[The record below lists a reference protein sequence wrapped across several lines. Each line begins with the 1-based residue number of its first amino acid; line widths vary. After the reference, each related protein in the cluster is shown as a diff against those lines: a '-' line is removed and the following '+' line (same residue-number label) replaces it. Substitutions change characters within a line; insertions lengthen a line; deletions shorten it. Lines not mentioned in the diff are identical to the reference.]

1 MTVIA
6 IVIVLFI
13 AAVVA
18 VELIVESRLGETAD
32 HKRAEALNQCK
43 VALDIFS
50 TEQQRAIKLIPGD
63 VPPEG
68 EKAKEQLK
76 GLVHT
81 RLSCQDGSLELI
93 RTQTDN
99 IVTLTRELEEAQAI
113 LSSYQ

>member
-6 IVIVLFI
+6 IVIVLFV
-13 AAVVA
+13 AFVVA
-18 VELIVESRLGETAD
+18 VELVIESQLGETTE

-50 TEQQRAIKLIPGD
+50 TEQQHAIELIPVD

-68 EKAKEQLK
+68 KKAKDQLK
-76 GLVHT
+76 DLVHI
-81 RLSCQDGSLELI
+81 RLTCQDGSLELI

-113 LSSYQ
+113 VSSYQ